1 MSEYQRQLEA
11 IIAKKNGD
19 EDISPR
25 DIWNALSA
33 LGHDNEADHKT
44 IKTSIASH
52 CTDPNAHESMKV
64 SDAKR
69 VGAFIRDKLAAPV
82 VVAVT
87 VAVIMLAFGH

>member
-19 EDISPR
+19 EVTPR
-25 DIWNALSA
+25 DIWEALSA
-33 LGHDNEADHKT
+33 LGHDNEKDHDT
-44 IKTSIASH
+44 IKSSIANH
-52 CTDPNAHESMKV
+52 CQDPNAHEAMKT
-64 SDAKR
+64 SDLKR